1 MTGARVEVVATG
13 VALLAVALAAGLEG
27 GTEHRM
33 GALAWLVALVAAGL
47 MLMRGELP
55 RADWLVRVAGTVIL
69 GVILLQVLP
78 VPAAVRE
85 LVSPGQAQRMHRL
98 GGDLAVGLDA
108 WLVALTRF
116 DLEVLFG
123 NAPRYGFDVLA
134 GARDA
139 GLRPLAVSPSAWLW
153 QTGQWAVAGL
163 LVLVGWRIGRN
174 HTTLLVFL
182 LGMVGLALLETLF
195 GFANRNGP
203 SSGIGLKS
211 EYLGSA
217 TGTFINRGH
226 FAAFLN
232 LALGALWGLAASVF
246 PLLPE
251 EVRRHAARKR
261 RSSQPPGVLE
271 VGGDKLQRLALMGF
285 AAATLFVGLVASN
298 ARGPLVGLLVAAA
311 FVGVWTRYRR
321 DDVLHLRLGIAVPI
335 VGVLFAAVALGPRG
349 ALGRFMTVFSGDVS
363 VTARGELWNASLSAW
378 LDAPLFGAGVGGWR
392 GAFGPHELGT
402 HLYDVIHAHSGPVE
416 VLVELGAVGFIAAA
430 VLAASFAR
438 AVARRL
444 DVVEADFPSS
454 VAIGALVGVL
464 AVSVQSLAD
473 FPLRTTGVLV
483 PFALFLGIVLSGL
496 GLGQPGG
503 SRLLPALGL
512 CFGIGAIGTTGLVDY
527 RSPGTRSER
536 ISEQAP
542 TLLLPRVD
550 TEEEAAAGMTQACV
564 AARRDPFSAWQ
575 HVACAVAASR
585 AASSSGGAAEAL
597 VADAAIARAIEL
609 HPNDPRVQL
618 QAAWVWARLA
628 EPTVLPSAFEE
639 RATRAL
645 MTAVA
650 ADGWRAEAAFRD
662 ARGLPAA
669 SIDRVG
675 AAASSEPVSRS
686 RTLYQYGI
694 VLEERKAL
702 LGARAAF
709 EAAAGLDPQFGPP
722 AFRAGL
728 LARQRADGEG
738 ARRWFHAF
746 LAGRSRPVGMEGWTY
761 FFLDEPE
768 AAEVRFRRAVA
779 ADPKNRWAWEG
790 LAAIGRNRG
799 DPGAE
804 CEAWSRVLAITPA
817 DRQAS
822 VRVAELGC

>member
-1 MTGARVEVVATG
+1 MTAGRLELVATM

-33 GALAWLVALVAAGL
+33 GAVGWLVALLACGL

-55 RADWLVRVAGTVIL
+55 RADRVVRVAGAVLL
-69 GVILLQVLP
+69 GVILLQVVP
-78 VPAAVRE
+78 VPALVRE
-85 LVSPGQAQRMHRL
+85 LVAPGQAVRMHRL
-98 GGDLAVGLDA
+98 GGDLAVGTEP

-116 DLEVLFG
+116 DLEILFG
-123 NAPRYGFDVLA
+123 NAALYSFDALA
-134 GARDA
+134 GAQDR
-139 GLRPLAVSPSAWLW
+139 GLRPLAVSPPAWLW
-153 QTGQWAVAGL
+153 QCGQWAVAGL

-174 HTTLLVFL
+174 RTALLVFL
-182 LGMVGLALLETLF
+182 LGMVALALLETFF

-203 SSGIGLKS
+203 STGIGLKS

-217 TGTFINRGH
+217 TGTFVNRGH

-261 RSSQPPGVLE
+261 RSSQPPGLLDM
-271 VGGDKLQRLALMGF
+271 GGDKLQRLALMGF

-298 ARGPLVGLLVAAA
+298 ARGPLVGFLVGAA

-321 DDVLHLRLGIAVPI
+321 DDALHLRLGIAVPI
-335 VGVLFAAVALGPRG
+335 IGLAFAAVALGPRG

-363 VTARGELWNASLSAW
+363 VTARGDLWLASASAW

-402 HLYDVIHAHSGPVE
+402 HLYDVIHAHSEPVE
-416 VLVELGAVGFIAAA
+416 LLVELGGIGALACL
-430 VLAASFAR
+430 VLLASFAR
-438 AVARRL
+438 GVGRRL
-444 DVVEADFPSS
+444 DVVEAEFPSS

-464 AVSVQSLAD
+464 AVAVQSLAD

-483 PFALFLGIVLSGL
+483 PFALYVGIVMSGL

-503 SRLLPALGL
+503 RRLLPSLGL
-512 CFGIGAIGTTGLVDY
+512 CFGLGAIGASGLADY
-527 RSPGTRSER
+527 RLPGARAER

-542 TLLLPRVD
+542 TLLLPSAD
-550 TEEEAAAGMTQACV
+550 TEEEVATGMARACLG
-564 AARRDPFSAWQ
+564 ARRDPFNTWQ

-585 AASSSGGAAEAL
+585 AASAGGGAAEGL
-597 VADAAIARAIEL
+597 VADAAIARALEL

-618 QAAWVWARLA
+618 QAAWVWARLG
-628 EPTVLPSAFEE
+628 EPTVMPSAFEE

-650 ADGWRAEAAFRD
+650 ADGWRAEAAFRV
-662 ARGLPAA
+662 ARVLPAA

-686 RTLYQYGI
+686 RTLYQYGL

-702 LGARAAF
+702 VGARAAF
-709 EAAAGLDPQFGPP
+709 EEAAGLDPQFGPS

-728 LARQRADGEG
+728 LARQRNDDEA

-761 FFLDEPE
+761 VFLDEPE

-790 LAAIGRNRG
+790 LAAVGRVRG
-799 DPGAE
+799 DPAAE
-804 CEAWSRVLAITPA
+804 CEAWSRVRAITPTHP
-817 DRQAS
+817 QALA
-822 VRVAELGC
+822 RVAELGC

>member
-1 MTGARVEVVATG
+1 MSGARVELLATL

-33 GALAWLVALVAAGL
+33 GAVGWLVALVAAGL

-55 RADWLVRVAGTVIL
+55 RTDRVVRVAGAVLL
-69 GVILLQVLP
+69 GVLVLQVLP
-78 VPAAVRE
+78 VPALVRE
-85 LVSPGQAQRMHRL
+85 WIAPNQAERMHRL
-98 GGDLAVGLDA
+98 GGDLAVGTKP

-116 DLEVLFG
+116 DLDVLFG
-123 NAPRYGFDVLA
+123 NSVPYAFDVLA
-134 GARDA
+134 GAKDP
-139 GLRPLAVSPSAWLW
+139 GLRPLAVSPPAWLW
-153 QTGQWAVAGL
+153 QTGQWVVAGL

-174 HTTLLVFL
+174 RTNLLIFL
-182 LGMVGLALLETLF
+182 LGIVALALLETFF

-203 SSGIGLKS
+203 STGIGLKS
-211 EYLGSA
+211 EYVGSA

-261 RSSQPPGVLE
+261 RSSQPPSVLDM
-271 VGGDKLQRLALMGF
+271 GGDKLQRLALMGF

-311 FVGVWTRYRR
+311 GVGLWTRYRR
-321 DDVLHLRLGIAVPI
+321 DDALHLRLGIAVPI
-335 VGVLFAAVALGPRG
+335 VGLLFAALALGPRG

-363 VTARGELWNASLSAW
+363 LTARGDLWLASASAW
-378 LDAPLFGAGVGGWR
+378 VDAPLFGAGAGGWR
-392 GAFGPHELGT
+392 GAFGPHEVGT
-402 HLYDVIHAHSGPVE
+402 HLYDVIHAHSEPIELLVE
-416 VLVELGAVGFIAAA
+416 VGAVGLLA
-430 VLAASFAR
+430 VLVLVGAFAR
-438 AVARRL
+438 GVVRRL

-454 VAIGALVGVL
+454 VAIGALVAVL
-464 AVSVQSLAD
+464 AVGVQSLAD

-483 PFALFLGIVLSGL
+483 PFALFLGIVLAGL

-503 SRLLPALGL
+503 RRLLPALGL
-512 CFGIGAIGTTGLVDY
+512 CFGVGAIGAAGLADY
-527 RSPGTRSER
+527 QLPGARAER

-542 TLLLPRVD
+542 TLLLPRAD
-550 TEEEAAAGMTQACV
+550 TEAEAAAGMARACSD
-564 AARRDPFSAWQ
+564 ARRDPFNAWQ

-585 AASSSGGAAEAL
+585 VATAGGGAAEGL

-628 EPTVLPSAFEE
+628 EPTALPTAFEE

-650 ADGWRAEAAFRD
+650 ADGWRAEAAFKV
-662 ARGLPAA
+662 ARTLPAA

-686 RTLYQYGI
+686 RTLYQYGV

-702 LGARAAF
+702 VGARAAF
-709 EAAAGLDPQFGPP
+709 EEAAGLDPQFGPS

-728 LARQRADGEG
+728 LARQREDPEA

-761 FFLDEPE
+761 YFLDEPE

-790 LAAIGRNRG
+790 LAAIGRVRG
-799 DPGAE
+799 DPAAE
-804 CEAWSRVLAITPA
+804 CEAWSKVLAITPA
-817 DRQAS
+817 HAQALA
-822 VRVAELGC
+822 RAADLGC